1 MVRLIDQSVQTYT
14 KQDKFKQ
21 KYCICI
27 YTSRNAS
34 RICRIHYGEEWG
46 EREREREREREGK
59 RTERD
64 GKDHA
69 EFARLI
75 LRNCAQIP

>member
-1 MVRLIDQSVQTYT
+1 MHLVYAEYIMVR
-14 KQDKFKQ
+14 
-21 KYCICI
+21 
-27 YTSRNAS
+27 N
-34 RICRIHYGEEWG
+34 G